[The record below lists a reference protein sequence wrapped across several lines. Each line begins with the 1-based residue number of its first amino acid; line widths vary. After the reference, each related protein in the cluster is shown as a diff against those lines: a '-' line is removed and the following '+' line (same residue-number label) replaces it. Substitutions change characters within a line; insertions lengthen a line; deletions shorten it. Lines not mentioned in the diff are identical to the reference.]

1 MTLMI
6 ALPPE
11 DERKLAERA
20 AASGQEMSE
29 YVQKLIKR
37 DINQPSFE
45 EILAPIHEAVRA
57 SGIGEAEIDGIIHDA
72 IADSRRERRA
82 KKGS

>member
-20 AASGQEMSE
+20 AANGQEMSE
-29 YVQKLIKR
+29 YVQKLIKK
-37 DINQPSFE
+37 DIDQPSFA

-57 SGIGEAEIDGIIHDA
+57 SGMGEAEIDGVIDDA
-72 IADSRRERRA
+72 IADSRRQRRG

>member
-20 AASGQEMSE
+20 AANGQEMSE
-29 YVQKLIKR
+29 YVQKLIKK
-37 DINQPSFE
+37 DIYQPSFA
-45 EILAPIHEAVRA
+45 EILAPIHQAVRA
-57 SGIGEAEIDGIIHDA
+57 SGMGEAEIDGLIDDA
-72 IADSRRERRA
+72 ITDSRRERRA

>member
-11 DERKLAERA
+11 DEKKLAERA

-37 DINQPSFE
+37 DIEQPSLA
-45 EILAPIHEAVRA
+45 EILAPIHQAVRA
-57 SGIGEAEIDGIIHDA
+57 SGISEAELDGIINDA
-72 IADSRRERRA
+72 IAESRRERRA
-82 KKGS
+82 KRNA